1 MLFKNVAARSVLIVR
16 CHGIPADNL
25 VPDAEKT
32 RIPMLVYVFFPY
44 FCRCKIRTKR

>member
-25 VPDAEKT
+25 VPDAEKNADT
-32 RIPMLVYVFFPY
+32 YAGVRVFSVLLPL
-44 FCRCKIRTKR
+44 